1 MGIMFTLSCFQILCI
16 STQQCKLNVDSGFGG
31 GGLLMASVPFASVEG
46 NTESL

>member
-1 MGIMFTLSCFQILCI
+1 MGSMFTLSCFQILCI

-31 GGLLMASVPFASVEG
+31 GLLMASVPFTSVEG